1 MPATRSDPADGSL
14 IALAGRVA
22 RDAAEIT
29 EQLVAV
35 SSPSGHH
42 EGFERCVALLRPWL
56 PAAATI
62 ERIPCS
68 TTGSPA
74 DLLVRLRGTG
84 SARVVLLGHLDTV
97 VPHDQHRPLERDGDR
112 WGGSGSFD
120 MKGGDAIAVGV
131 LRAVAEDPAALGAVD
146 ELALLLVADEE
157 WRTEPF
163 GHGERFDGWDACLCF
178 EGGERTGAGEEA
190 VVVKRKAA
198 AAIRV
203 RATGLAAHA
212 GAKPDDGRNA
222 LLALATIALRLAG
235 HHDPAGPG
243 SVSAVPTI
251 VRSGAALNVV
261 PDEGELVCDVRAD
274 DLSAI
279 DAVLADVPE
288 DVDGVA
294 IDATFGR
301 LWPGMDHREQAA
313 PVLER
318 AGALLGRPIVAA
330 RRGGASDASHLASWV
345 RVAIDGLGP
354 LGGGAHARD
363 EHIDGGTLQD
373 RAAVALAVLQAVLR
387 RA

>member
-1 MPATRSDPADGSL
+1 MPASPPDPADGVL
-14 IALAGRVA
+14 LASAARVA
-22 RDAAEIT
+22 RNAGEIT

-56 PAAATI
+56 PAAATV

-74 DLLVRLRGTG
+74 DLLIRLRGTG
-84 SARVVLLGHLDTV
+84 AARVVLLGHLDTV

-112 WGGSGSFD
+112 WAGSGSFD
-120 MKGGDAIAVGV
+120 MKGGDAIAVGL
-131 LRAVAEDPAALGAVD
+131 LRAVADDPAALAAVD
-146 ELALLLVADEE
+146 EVALLLVADEE

-163 GHGERFDGWDACLCF
+163 VHGERFAGWDACLCF
-178 EGGERTGAGEEA
+178 EGGERTEAGEEA
-190 VVVKRKAA
+190 VVVQRKAA
-198 AAIRV
+198 AAIRL

-222 LLALATIALRLAG
+222 LLALSTLALRLAG
-235 HHDPAGPG
+235 HHDPTGPG
-243 SVSAVPTI
+243 RVSAVPTI

-261 PDEGELVCDVRAD
+261 PDEGELICDVRAD
-274 DLSAI
+274 ETSALE
-279 DAVLADVPE
+279 AVLADMPA

-294 IDATFGR
+294 IDADFGR

-313 PVLER
+313 PVLVR
-318 AGALLGRPIVAA
+318 AGGLLGRPIHAA
-330 RRGGASDASHLASWV
+330 RRGGASDASHLAPWV
-345 RVAIDGLGP
+345 HVAIDGLGP
-354 LGGGAHARD
+354 LGGGAHARH
-363 EHIDGGTLQD
+363 EHIDGGTLED

-387 RA
+387 PA